1 MGADRFTSFL
11 EYLGGRG
18 VGVAPDKERN
28 SKFYLHRL
36 LRERYSVWAKIFDL
50 QPSFIVDV
58 YGTVEDRGNGI
69 SVELW
74 DNAGR
79 QVREIVESYAED
91 ERPMVVHRA
100 APKTSGILKDGKV
113 AMA

>member
-79 QVREIVESYAED
+79 QVREIVNLMQKTRD
-91 ERPMVVHRA
+91 RWLFIGQLLKPA
-100 APKTSGILKDGKV
+100 AF
-113 AMA
+113 